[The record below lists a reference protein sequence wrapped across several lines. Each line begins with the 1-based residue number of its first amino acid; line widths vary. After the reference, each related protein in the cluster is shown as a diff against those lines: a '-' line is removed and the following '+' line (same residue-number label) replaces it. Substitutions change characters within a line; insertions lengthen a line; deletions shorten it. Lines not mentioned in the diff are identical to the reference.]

1 MMLGQDPLENYAM
14 GWLEDKMGLAI
25 THWTHPLVSSHTA
38 ASNSGENGAPTKD
51 DDDLSDEGAET
62 RDKEKNAK

>member
-14 GWLEDKMGLAI
+14 GWLEDQMGLAV
-25 THWTHPLVSSHTA
+25 TRWTHPLVSSHTA
-38 ASNSGENGAPTKD
+38 GAGSDTSGAPTKD

-62 RDKEKNAK
+62 KDKEKNAK